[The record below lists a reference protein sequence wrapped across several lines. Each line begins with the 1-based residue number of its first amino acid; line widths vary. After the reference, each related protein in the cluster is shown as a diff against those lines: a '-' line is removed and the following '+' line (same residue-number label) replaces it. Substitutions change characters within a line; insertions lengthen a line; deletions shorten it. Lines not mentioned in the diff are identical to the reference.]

1 MELIKKEK
9 RQKTGDEFLDLQ
21 IDGCTWSE
29 IKEMFKVDA
38 NNSTKQ
44 IYYFGKLYQCEFVGY
59 RCTGAYIVS

>member
-1 MELIKKEK
+1 MNFWIYS
-9 RQKTGDEFLDLQ
+9 
-21 IDGCTWSE
+21 DGCTWSE